1 MLRLSFLITLLS
13 IVTLSVWSQETR
25 VKKNPLKNFYVAP
38 SAGVEILSL
47 KNYADENNGFSVVYK
62 GVPSLRAGLDVD
74 YKVNDNFKVQ
84 SGIFYSAK
92 NYDRT
97 ETNKEGTTAYLYD
110 QQFKNRYVETLIGGA
125 FNFVKGRFDVGIYS
139 NLNVSFLISANETRL
154 TETGNKFINDN
165 KPGFNKMLGNFEPGI
180 TFNYNINY
188 RLSFG
193 LKTGARLY
201 LNSISIDKK
210 FTNNG
215 VLVQSGLFYK
225 F

>member
-1 MLRLSFLITLLS
+1 MFRLSFS
-13 IVTLSVWSQETR
+13 IMMFSLFTFATNSQESTI
-25 VKKNPLKNFYVAP
+25 KKNPLRNFYVAP
-38 SAGVEILSL
+38 SAGFENLSL
-47 KNYADENNGFSVVYK
+47 RNYTDENNGFSVVYK

-74 YKVNDNFKVQ
+74 YKINDKFKVQ
-84 SGIFYSAK
+84 TGLFYSAK
-92 NYDRT
+92 NYNRT
-97 ETNKEGTTAYLYD
+97 ETNKEGTAAYLYD
-110 QQFKNRYVETLIGGA
+110 QRFKNRYVETLIGGA
-125 FNFVKGRFDVGIYS
+125 FNFVKSRLDVGFYS
-139 NLNVSFLISANETRL
+139 NFNLAFLISANETRL

-165 KPGFNKMLGNFEPGI
+165 KPGFNKMLLNFEAGI

-193 LKTGARLY
+193 LKTGYRQY
-201 LNSISIDKK
+201 FNSISIDKK

>member
-1 MLRLSFLITLLS
+1 MLRIAFSVFLFLMISLSAY
-13 IVTLSVWSQETR
+13 SQETHI
-25 VKKNPLKNFYVAP
+25 KKNPLKNFYVAP
-38 SAGVEILSL
+38 SVGVEVMSL
-47 KNYADENNGFSVVYK
+47 KNYTDENNGFSVVYK

-74 YKVNDNFKVQ
+74 YKINENFKVQ

-92 NYDRT
+92 NYNRT
-97 ETNKEGTTAYLYD
+97 ETNKEGTSEYLYD
-110 QQFKNRYVETLIGGA
+110 QKFKNRYIETLMGGA

-139 NLNVSFLISANETRL
+139 NFNIALLVSANETRL

-165 KPGFNKMLGNFEPGI
+165 KPAFKRILTNLEPGI

-193 LKTGARLY
+193 LKTGYRLY
-201 LNSISIDKK
+201 LNSIAIDKK